1 MHQITALLLL
11 LLSTWQHS
19 RRVQKQTNEPQNCAF
34 VLWAFSQTKKRKKEQ
49 WKAKRI
55 ISDTFAKKKERW
67 CRDIPV
73 HALLC
78 SKTENGYWENE
89 AREHYTRQQLMNAC
103 LLCNCVW
110 LGNRRHYY
118 HSKRQG
124 WPDKTAAKHCGKTQ
138 RIRITESGAECSA
151 HYWQIMVVG
160 CRCYIV
166 FRRVQYKKG
175 AQGAKQTS
183 GQVFVELWCCDC
195 ACE

>member
-1 MHQITALLLL
+1 M
-11 LLSTWQHS
+11 
-19 RRVQKQTNEPQNCAF
+19 
-34 VLWAFSQTKKRKKEQ
+34 
-49 WKAKRI
+49 
-55 ISDTFAKKKERW
+55 
-67 CRDIPV
+67 

-166 FRRVQYKKG
+166 FRRVQYKKRGTRGQTDFWPSIRRTVVLWLCLWIG
-175 AQGAKQTS
+175 AAYQTS
-183 GQVFVELWCCDC
+183 VWRIEGIHLASADGHCAFSYQTKFVIR
-195 ACE
+195 ANTN